1 MCKQIPSLIE
11 NLNKMSLTS
20 SIFTVALT
28 KYFIA
33 RVCAVSRC
41 YRAEVS
47 ALEEEQGIY
56 RVHQFTKVS
65 LFLLFINFPNFI
77 LVYIYIK
84 GICINFVSEKGIYC
98 DIVPVSACRVNEENN
113 DNSIYF

>member
-1 MCKQIPSLIE
+1 MQTDTKFDWKLR
-11 NLNKMSLTS
+11 LNVTTG
-20 SIFTVALT
+20 IFTVALM

-41 YRAEVS
+41 YRTEVS

-65 LFLLFINFPNFI
+65 LFFLFINIQNFN
-77 LVYIYIK
+77 LVCIYK
-84 GICINFVSEKGIYC
+84 GICINSVSEKGSYS
-98 DIVPVSACRVNEENN
+98 DTVPASACRVNEENN
-113 DNSIYF
+113 DNCIYF